1 MILSLLALAAAQDLG
16 GVALADAP
24 LKLLDGRLT
33 ARFPAEAVVEPRTR
47 GIMAASASDERE
59 TRVVWTSAG
68 RKIVVMAYEQLE
80 TAGDDF
86 LGEIRGVVKAWD
98 EAKPDAF
105 AAAAFSLQG
114 LRACAVTPS
123 AVDPEGEAV
132 FIFGLFTATRDRA
145 VQYLAVYANPEAA
158 KDAAGCAALARKIA
172 GSVAAGGREL
182 NAAAGRRA
190 LHEVEGRR
198 LTVEMPE
205 GFVATS
211 QKGPDFR
218 VTSMA
223 KLVPIGR
230 PRPVLGVYVGRH
242 PRAHRERADMPSP
255 AVEEPGPF
263 LDKDVIWQL
272 WSEKETRYAEAILPL
287 PDSRELLLHVWVSA
301 PDVDDL
307 KALRES
313 LRTARLEAAK

>member
-1 MILSLLALAAAQDLG
+1 MILALLCLAQDIG
-16 GVALADAP
+16 AVPLADAP

-33 ARFPAEAVVEPRTR
+33 ARFPAEAVVEPRSR

-59 TRVVWTSAG
+59 TRVVWTSGA
-68 RKIVVMAYEQLE
+68 RKIVIMVYEQLE

-86 LGEIRGVVKAWD
+86 PGEIRGVVKAWD
-98 EAKPDAF
+98 EARPDAF
-105 AAAAFSLQG
+105 TAAAFPLEG
-114 LRACAVTPS
+114 LRACGVTP
-123 AVDPEGEAV
+123 AAIDPEREAV

-158 KDAAGCAALARKIA
+158 KDAAGCAALARRIA
-172 GSVAAGGREL
+172 GTVAPGGREL
-182 NAAAGRRA
+182 VVAAGRRA

-198 LTVEMPE
+198 LTVELPE

-242 PRAHRERADMPSP
+242 PRLHRERAEMPGP
-255 AVEEPGPF
+255 AVEEPGAH
-263 LDKDVIWQL
+263 LGKDVIWQL
-272 WSEKETRYAEAILPL
+272 WSEKGTRYAEAILPL

-301 PDVDDL
+301 PDVDGL

-313 LRTARLEAAK
+313 LRTSRLEAVK